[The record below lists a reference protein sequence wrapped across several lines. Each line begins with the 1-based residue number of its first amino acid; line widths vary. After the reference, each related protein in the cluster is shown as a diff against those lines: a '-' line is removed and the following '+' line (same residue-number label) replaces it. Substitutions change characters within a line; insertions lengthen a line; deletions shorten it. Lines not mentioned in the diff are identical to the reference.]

1 MLRHRRRHS
10 KTRAHGRTATATLC
24 AAGVALWASPALAY
38 IGPGAGF
45 ALGGSLLFGL
55 AGIVVAFGALLL
67 WPLRALIRA
76 LRGRRRM
83 SRARAHRV
91 IVLGLDGL
99 DPGLVKEGLREGR
112 LPNFRRL
119 RERGGFRP
127 LATTTPAMSPVAW
140 SGFAT
145 GVDAGRHNIFDFLN
159 RDLRSYLPVLSS
171 TKISGGGRMLRVGP
185 LRLPIGK
192 PNIELLRRSK
202 AFWQVLGENGVK
214 ATVLRVPITFPP
226 EKVDGQMLSAMCV
239 PDLRGT
245 QGTFSWYSADP
256 GEDAGLDGASAGVA
270 PVSDEETIGG
280 VRNKLTRDGVV
291 YSGVLA
297 GPDHPDGGRMSLPVQ
312 ATVDASARRATFSI
326 DGETFSL
333 GPDENSPWIRLGFSG
348 GPGITAKGICKF
360 RVTSFADPFSFYVT
374 PVHLDPEAPA
384 MPISHPAHYAIA
396 LSKLHGSYAT
406 LGLAEDTWALNE
418 RVIDEQAFLDQ
429 AWEIHA
435 ERRRQ
440 FFHVLDRQK
449 SGSISVV
456 FDATDRIQHM
466 FFRYL
471 DDDHPANAGKDRERH
486 RHAIRELYDRA
497 DELVGETLDRLRDDD
512 VLFVISDHG
521 FKPFRRGVNLNTW
534 LRENGYLFLKNDPA
548 EGPPSPLPA
557 GKTAE
562 PGEIDWSRT
571 RAYASGLG
579 GFYLN
584 LKGREREGI
593 VEPADADALRAELA
607 EGLSAL
613 HDPDL
618 DTPCVNIVQQ
628 DRDCYHGPYV
638 ENGPDIVIG
647 FKIGWRTGWDAAVG
661 RVGASVFEDNTR
673 SWSGDHCVDP
683 RLVPG
688 ILFSSVPFDETRP
701 SLTDLAPTILDLFG
715 VDKPGWMTGR
725 SLLPDGGEA
734 S

>member
-1 MLRHRRRHS
+1 MLRHRCYIH
-10 KTRAHGRTATATLC
+10 KTSPRDRTAAAALC
-24 AAGVALWASPALAY
+24 AVCLLGWASPALAY

-67 WPLRALIRA
+67 WPLRALVRA
-76 LRGRRRM
+76 LRSRRRLN
-83 SRARAHRV
+83 RARAHRV

-99 DPGLVKEGLREGR
+99 DPGLVKAGLREGR
-112 LPNFRRL
+112 LPNLRRL
-119 RERGGFRP
+119 REQGGFRP

-171 TKISGGGRMLRVGP
+171 TKISGGGRMLRIGP
-185 LRLPIGK
+185 LRIPVGK
-192 PNIELLRRSK
+192 PRIELLRRSK

-245 QGTFSWYSADP
+245 QGTFSWFSADP
-256 GEDAGLDGASAGVA
+256 GESGFDGASAGVA

-280 VRNKLTRDGVV
+280 VRNELTVRGASFV
-291 YSGVLA
+291 GRLA
-297 GPDHPDGGRMSLPVQ
+297 GPDHPDGGLMDLEIV
-312 ATVDASARRATFSI
+312 ATVDSAARLARFEV
-326 DGETFSL
+326 DGQEFVL
-333 GPDENSPWIRLGFSG
+333 GPDENSDWIRVAFRGGLGV
-348 GPGITAKGICKF
+348 TAKGICKF
-360 RVTSFADPFSFYVT
+360 RVTSFDPPFSFYVT
-374 PVHLDPEAPA
+374 PVHLDPESPA
-384 MPISHPAHYAIA
+384 MPISHPPHYAIA
-396 LSKLHGSYAT
+396 LAKLHGSFAT

-418 RVIDEQAFLDQ
+418 RVIDEQGFLDQ

-435 ERRRQ
+435 ERERQ
-440 FFHVLDRQK
+440 FFHMLDRQP

-471 DDDHPANAGKDRERH
+471 DEDHPANAGKDVARH
-486 RHAIRELYDRA
+486 RHAIRDLYDRA
-497 DELVGETLDRLRDDD
+497 DELVGKTLDKLRKND

-534 LRENGYLFLKNDPA
+534 LRENGYLFLQDDPA
-548 EGPPSPLPA
+548 EGPLPSVPD
-557 GKTAE
+557 GTTVE
-562 PGEIDWSRT
+562 PTQIDWART

-584 LKGREREGI
+584 LKGREKSGI
-593 VEPADADALRAELA
+593 VAPAQADALREELIA
-607 EGLSAL
+607 AL
-613 HDPDL
+613 RDLRDDEL
-618 DTPCVNIVQQ
+618 DTPCVNDVLAG
-628 DRDCYHGPYV
+628 RDCYHGPYV

-661 RVGASVFEDNTR
+661 RVSPRVFEDNTR

-688 ILFSSVPFDETRP
+688 ILFSTEKFSETRP
-701 SLTDLAPTILDLFG
+701 ALIDLAPTILDLFG
-715 VDKPGWMTGR
+715 IARPAWMSGR
-725 SLLPDGGEA
+725 SLLPTGGEK
-734 S
+734 

>member
-1 MLRHRRRHS
+1 SRRR
-10 KTRAHGRTATATLC
+10 L
-24 AAGVALWASPALAY
+24 
-38 IGPGAGF
+38 
-45 ALGGSLLFGL
+45 
-55 AGIVVAFGALLL
+55 
-67 WPLRALIRA
+67 
-76 LRGRRRM
+76 
-83 SRARAHRV
+83 SRARVRRV

-112 LPNFRRL
+112 LPNFRSL
-119 RERGGFRP
+119 RARGGFRP

-171 TKISGGGRMLRVGP
+171 TKISGGGRLLRIGP
-185 LRLPIGK
+185 WRIPVGK
-192 PNIELLRRSK
+192 PHIELLRRSK

-245 QGTFSWYSADP
+245 QGTFSWFSADP
-256 GEDAGLDGASAGVA
+256 GDGAAAGVA

-280 VRNKLTRDGVV
+280 VRNRLTRNGAAYEGTLV
-291 YSGVLA
+291 
-297 GPDHPDGGRMSLPVQ
+297 GPDPPAGGRMSLSIK
-312 ATVDASARRATFSI
+312 ATVDSAARRATFAV
-326 DGETFSL
+326 DGQTFSL
-333 GPDENSPWIRLGFSG
+333 GPDVNSPWIRIRFSG
-348 GPGITAKGICKF
+348 GPGVTAKGICKF
-360 RVTSFADPFSFYVT
+360 RVTSFETPFSFYVT
-374 PVHLDPEAPA
+374 PVHLDPESPA
-384 MPISHPAHYAIA
+384 MSISHPPHYAIA
-396 LSKLHGSYAT
+396 LAKLHGSFAT

-418 RVIDEQAFLDQ
+418 RVLDEQGFLDQ

-435 ERRRQ
+435 ERERQ
-440 FFHVLDRQK
+440 FFHVLDRQP

-471 DDDHPANAGKDRERH
+471 DDDHPANAGKDTERH

-497 DELVGETLDRLRDDD
+497 DALVGRTLDKLKKGD

-534 LRENGYLFLKNDPA
+534 LRENGYLYLQDDPA
-548 EGPPSPLPA
+548 EGTPPPVPDGA
-557 GKTAE
+557 TVE
-562 PGEIDWSRT
+562 PTRIDWART
-571 RAYASGLG
+571 RAYANGLG

-584 LKGREREGI
+584 LKGREHSGI
-593 VEPADADALRAELA
+593 VTPAEADALRAELV
-607 EGLSAL
+607 SAL
-613 HDPDL
+613 RELRDDDL
-618 DTPCVNIVQQ
+618 DTPCVNDVQ
-628 DRDCYHGPYV
+628 DGRDCYHGPYV

-661 RVGASVFEDNTR
+661 RVSARVFEDNTR

-688 ILFSSVPFDETRP
+688 ILFSSLPFAETRP
-701 SLTDLAPTILDLFG
+701 SLLDLAPTILDLFG
-715 VDKPGWMTGR
+715 VSRPAWMSGR
-725 SLLPDGGEA
+725 SLLPTGGEK
-734 S
+734 

>member
-1 MLRHRRRHS
+1 MLRHRRHHS
-10 KTRAHGRTATATLC
+10 KTRARDRTPVAVLC
-24 AAGVALWASPALAY
+24 ALGLLGWAAPAAAY

-55 AGIVVAFGALLL
+55 AGILVAFGALLL
-67 WPLRALIRA
+67 WPLRAVIRH
-76 LRGRRRM
+76 LRGRKRRGQ
-83 SRARAHRV
+83 ARAKRV

-99 DPGLVKEGLREGR
+99 DPGLVKMGIREGR
-112 LPNFRRL
+112 LPNFRSL

-159 RDLRSYLPVLSS
+159 RDLRSYLPILSS
-171 TKISGGGRMLRVGP
+171 TKISGGGRMLKVGP
-185 LRLPIGK
+185 LRVPVGK
-192 PNIELLRRSK
+192 PHIELLRRSK

-256 GEDAGLDGASAGVA
+256 GMDTDVDGASAGVA

-280 VRNKLTRDGVV
+280 VRNKLSRDGATFEGTLV
-291 YSGVLA
+291 
-297 GPDHPDGGRMSLPVQ
+297 GPDHPDGGRMTLPIT
-312 ATVDASARRATFSI
+312 ATVDAAAKRATFKV
-326 DGETFSL
+326 DGRDFVL
-333 GPDENSPWIRLGFSG
+333 GPDENSPWIRLKFSG
-348 GPGITAKGICKF
+348 GPGITARGICKF
-360 RVTSFADPFSFYVT
+360 RVTGFDDPFSFYVT
-374 PVHLDPEAPA
+374 PVHLDPESPA
-384 MPISHPAHYAIA
+384 MPISHPPHYAIA
-396 LSKLHGSYAT
+396 LSKLHGSFAT

-429 AWEIHA
+429 AYEIHA

-440 FFHVLDRQK
+440 FFHVMDRQK
-449 SGSISVV
+449 TGSISVV

-471 DDDHPANAGKDRERH
+471 DDKHPANAGKDVERH
-486 RHAIRELYDRA
+486 RHAIRDLYDRA
-497 DELVGETLDRLRDDD
+497 DELVGETVERLKKDD

-521 FKPFRRGVNLNTW
+521 FKTFRRGVNLNTW
-534 LRENGYLFLKNDPA
+534 LRENGYLFLQDDPA
-548 EGPPSPLPA
+548 EGAPPPLP
-557 GKTAE
+557 GGTTVE
-562 PGEIDWSRT
+562 PTRIDWSRT
-571 RAYASGLG
+571 RAYANGLG

-584 LKGREREGI
+584 VKGREKSGI
-593 VEPADADALRAELA
+593 VAPDEIEDLRKELIA
-607 EGLSAL
+607 GLKEL
-613 HDPDL
+613 RDPDL
-618 DTPCVNIVQQ
+618 DTPCVNDVLD
-628 DRDCYHGPYV
+628 DRDCYRGPYV
-638 ENGPDIVIG
+638 ENGPDIVVG

-661 RVGASVFEDNTR
+661 RVSSSVFEDNTR

-688 ILFSSVPFDETRP
+688 ILFSTEMFAATKPA
-701 SLTDLAPTILDLFG
+701 LIDLAPTILELFG
-715 VDKPGWMTGR
+715 IDKPAWMTGR
-725 SLLPDGGEA
+725 NLLPAGGEK
-734 S
+734 

>member
-1 MLRHRRRHS
+1 MLIHRQAPD
-10 KTRAHGRTATATLC
+10 KTHARTRFAQALVGAAVVTLS
-24 AAGVALWASPALAY
+24 AAPALAY

-55 AGIVVAFGALLL
+55 AGVLLAFGALLL
-67 WPLRALIRA
+67 WPLRTLLRA
-76 LRGRRRM
+76 IKGRRR
-83 SRARAHRV
+83 RKLARADRV

-99 DPGLVKEGLREGR
+99 DPGLVKQGLREGR

-159 RDLRSYLPVLSS
+159 RDLRTYLPVLSS
-171 TKISGGGRMLRVGP
+171 TRITGSGRMLKLGP
-185 LRLPIGK
+185 IRLPLGK

-245 QGTFSWYSADP
+245 QGTFSWFSADP
-256 GEDAGLDGASAGVA
+256 GDVAVDGASAGVA
-270 PVSDEETIGG
+270 PVSDDETIGG
-280 VRNKLTRDGVV
+280 VRNRLIRRGDAWIGR
-291 YSGVLA
+291 LA
-297 GPDHPDGGRMSLPVQ
+297 GPDHPNGGLMELEI
-312 ATVDASARRATFSI
+312 AAEFDAAAQKARFEI
-326 DGETFSL
+326 DGQRFEL
-333 GPDENSPWIRLGFSG
+333 GPDENSDWIQVAFSG
-348 GPGITAKGICKF
+348 GPGVTAKGIFKV
-360 RVTSFADPFSFYVT
+360 RVTSFDDPVSFYVT
-374 PVHLDPEAPA
+374 PVHIDPESPA
-384 MPISHPAHYAIA
+384 MPISHPGHYSIA
-396 LSKLHGSYAT
+396 LAKLQGPYAT

-429 AWEIHA
+429 AYEIHA

-440 FFHVLDRQK
+440 FFHVLERQR

-471 DDDHPANAGKDRERH
+471 DPEHPANAGKDVERH
-486 RHAIRELYDRA
+486 RHALRDLYDRA
-497 DELVGETLDRLRDDD
+497 DELVGETLERLRPDD

-521 FKPFRRGVNLNTW
+521 FKPFTRGVNLNTW
-534 LRENGYLFLKNDPA
+534 LRETGYLFLKSDPA
-548 EGPPSPLPA
+548 DGTPPPLPA
-557 GKTAE
+557 DTAAE
-562 PGEIDWSRT
+562 PAEIDWSRT

-584 LKGREREGI
+584 LAGREQQGI
-593 VEPADADALRAELA
+593 VTEAEAAPLREELVEKLSGLRDPATGRRCINQVLQD
-607 EGLSAL
+607 
-613 HDPDL
+613 
-618 DTPCVNIVQQ
+618 VN
-628 DRDCYHGPYV
+628 CYRGPYV
-638 ENGPDIVIG
+638 ENGPDLVIG
-647 FKIGWRTGWDAAVG
+647 YKVGWRTGWDAAVG
-661 RVGASVFEDNTR
+661 RVGATIFEDNTR

-688 ILFSSVPFDETRP
+688 VLFSSLPFDEARP
-701 SLTDLAPTILDLFG
+701 ALTDMAPTILDLFG
-715 VDKPGWMTGR
+715 IARPAWMTGR
-725 SLLPDGGEA
+725 SLLPAGGGK
-734 S
+734 